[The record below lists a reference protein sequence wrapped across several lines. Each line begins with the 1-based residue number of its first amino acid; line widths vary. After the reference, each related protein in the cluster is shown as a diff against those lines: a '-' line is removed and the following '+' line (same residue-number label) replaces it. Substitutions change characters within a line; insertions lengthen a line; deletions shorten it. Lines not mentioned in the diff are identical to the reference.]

1 MKDAQLPAL
10 LARLRE
16 HAKGCQF
23 AHASE
28 VFKDIEGVKVRMRA
42 AGIAIPLAISRD

>member
-10 LARLRE
+10 LARLRNDV
-16 HAKGCQF
+16 KGCQF

-28 VFKDIEGVKVRMRA
+28 MFKDIEGIKVQLRA